1 MCLKSCRLCQ
11 SCADPKLECMILTP
25 ICSHSVFTRSL
36 VLGDDAV
43 LHIYSDDDGPLSV
56 SCDGDEPFTVSA
68 QGSITVEKA
77 DICASFIRLKNDSF
91 VDILN
96 RKMMK
101 WNSSSHDEREV

>member
-1 MCLKSCRLCQ
+1 
-11 SCADPKLECMILTP
+11 MILTP

-36 VLGDDAV
+36 VLGEDSV
-43 LHIYSDDDGPLSV
+43 LRIYSDDGGPICV

-77 DICASFIRLKNDSF
+77 DISADFIRLKNDSF
-91 VDILN
+91 LDILN

-101 WNSSSHDEREV
+101 WNSSSHGKREVEL

>member
-1 MCLKSCRLCQ
+1 MRERGGVCGQALFFAFISQIFQRV
-11 SCADPKLECMILTP
+11 A
-25 ICSHSVFTRSL
+25 TRHQP
-36 VLGDDAV
+36 VDLGDDAV
-43 LHIYSDDDGPLSV
+43 LRIYSDDDGPLSV